1 MIIILKQ
8 LTLDMLKTL
17 EYSFCSIE
25 VYPDYVIS
33 YIKKD
38 FHLTPDKN
46 NVLEDIASDYFKNR
60 PFVYISHRKN
70 SYSVDPSIYMQTS
83 KIKNL
88 VGFAVV
94 AEVPLSKGNPEVGK
108 LFFNDKPFE
117 IFETIEE
124 AKSWVNTVL
133 CNEKG

>member
-46 NVLEDIASDYFKNR
+46 KVLEDIASDYFKNR

-94 AEVPLSKGNPEVGK
+94 AEVPLSKGNAELEK
-108 LFFNDKPFE
+108 LFFNHKPFE